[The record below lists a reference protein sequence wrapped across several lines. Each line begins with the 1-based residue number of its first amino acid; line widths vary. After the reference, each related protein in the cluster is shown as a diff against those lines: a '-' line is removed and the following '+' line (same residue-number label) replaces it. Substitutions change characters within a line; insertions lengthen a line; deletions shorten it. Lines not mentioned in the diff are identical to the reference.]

1 MLDAFT
7 LLETTA
13 VILAIA
19 YVYLAVKE
27 NILCWPCAFI
37 STMIY
42 TYLFWDAA
50 LLSDSLLNAYY
61 MLMAI
66 YGFFLWQKKSQ
77 SNSEPTTLNIN
88 IWPKTTHALL
98 ISITLLISLSIGWF
112 MDNYTTA
119 DFPYLDAA
127 TTCFSLLATFLQVRK
142 ELFNWCYWIIINST
156 AMYIYISKDFYQ
168 TSGLML
174 IYLILAIWGLV
185 TWRARYNNNL
195 NSKNSNIKCQT

>member
-1 MLDAFT
+1 MLDAFI

-66 YGFFLWQKKSQ
+66 YGFFLWQKIPQ
-77 SNSEPTTLNIN
+77 SNSKPMNLKIN

-112 MDNYTTA
+112 VDNYTMA

-127 TTCFSLLATFLQVRK
+127 TTCFALLATFLQVRK

-174 IYLILAIWGLV
+174 IYLILAIWGLI